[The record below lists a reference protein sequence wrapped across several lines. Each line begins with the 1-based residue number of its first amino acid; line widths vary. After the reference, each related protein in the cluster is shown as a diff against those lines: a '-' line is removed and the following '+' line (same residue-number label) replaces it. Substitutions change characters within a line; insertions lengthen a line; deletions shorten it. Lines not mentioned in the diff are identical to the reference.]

1 MGQIGRRSFGN
12 ILNDLVRGLADRGT
26 AWYNRPMTYQR
37 YFEKQLGKAAVKR
50 LPAGWKRHIKRI
62 DGLPKPVKS
71 ITIQRIREIVGA

>member
-1 MGQIGRRSFGN
+1 
-12 ILNDLVRGLADRGT
+12 
-26 AWYNRPMTYQR
+26 MTYQR